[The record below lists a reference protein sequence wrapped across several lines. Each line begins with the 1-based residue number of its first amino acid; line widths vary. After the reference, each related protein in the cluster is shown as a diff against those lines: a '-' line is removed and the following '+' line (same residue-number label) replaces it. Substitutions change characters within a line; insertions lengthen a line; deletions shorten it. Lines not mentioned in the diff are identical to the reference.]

1 MTKWLAS
8 VQSLEEAQS
17 LVEHLPDIL
26 DMKNPSQG
34 ALGALNHQTVAEIVH
49 WINKRCLC
57 SATVGDLTMQAEVI
71 APAIDDMAATGVD
84 LVKVGLF
91 DEPELIRCID
101 ELAVGINNM
110 QTPVIAVLFA
120 DQLPEQNLIPSL
132 KKAGFAGIML
142 DTAYKNG
149 QGLLNHLTEKQL
161 AQFVQSAKSAGLLCG
176 LAGALKITDIAL
188 LRKLNADYLGFRSA
202 LCQQHLRTNQLD
214 PNLAQQVSNR
224 LKDGYERSTDTEH
237 LMISE

>member
-8 VQSLEEAQS
+8 VQSLEEAQT
-17 LVEHLPDIL
+17 LVAHLPDIL

-84 LVKVGLF
+84 FVKIGLF
-91 DEPELIRCID
+91 AEPELLQCV
-101 ELAVGINNM
+101 EQLAVNIKTL

-120 DQLPEQNLIPSL
+120 DQLPEQNLIPAL
-132 KKAGFAGIML
+132 KKAGFAGVML
-142 DTAYKNG
+142 DTAHKNG
-149 QGLLNHLTEKQL
+149 LGLLNHLPLHRLEDFIVEAKQ
-161 AQFVQSAKSAGLLCG
+161 SGLLCG
-176 LAGALKITDIAL
+176 LAGALKIDDITIL
-188 LRKLNADYLGFRSA
+188 KPLDADYLGFRSA
-202 LCQQHLRTNQLD
+202 LCLQQRRTNRLD
-214 PNLAQQVSNR
+214 PDLAKQLQNQINTP
-224 LKDGYERSTDTEH
+224 LPKAKAG
-237 LMISE
+237 